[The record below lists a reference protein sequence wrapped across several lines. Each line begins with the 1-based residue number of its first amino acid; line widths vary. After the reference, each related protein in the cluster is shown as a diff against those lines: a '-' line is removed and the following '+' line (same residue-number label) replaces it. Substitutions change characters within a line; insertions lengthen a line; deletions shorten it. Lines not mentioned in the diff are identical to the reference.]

1 MTMLTDKLLA
11 RPWYREPWPW
21 LLMAGP
27 CAVIVAGFFTLWLAV
42 RSDDGL
48 VADDYYKRGLAI
60 NQTLSRTQR
69 ADQLALGARVAFDI
83 SAARVRVTVTGTGH
97 LPQELRQRLVHP
109 TRAFADQL
117 IELHAGAP
125 GTYDGRLAAPVAG
138 RRVVVI
144 EDLAQSWRL
153 AGETA
158 GDAQTAVLAPR

>member
-1 MTMLTDKLLA
+1 MTILTDKLLA

-69 ADQLALGARVAFDI
+69 AAQLALGARVAFDVP
-83 SAARVRVTVTGTGH
+83 AARVRVTVMGTGE
-97 LPQELRQRLVHP
+97 LPQDLRLRLVHP

-117 IELHAGAP
+117 IELHAASP

-138 RRVVVI
+138 RRVVMM
-144 EDLAQSWRL
+144 EDVAQSWRL
-153 AGETA
+153 AGETT
-158 GDAQTAVLAPR
+158 GEAQTAVLSPQ